1 MGFILYNGWGNFIKK
16 KIALITDGWKRY
28 VTYAWVQGYRRYA
41 SEHQLNTDLYV
52 FQSFGNINTDEDYN
66 SGEYNIT
73 RLPDLRTFDG
83 IILDLSNVSDASLK
97 ESFLAR
103 VRESGV
109 PAISLL
115 EDLPGLYYSGLDNL
129 TDFGILVEHLITE
142 HGCRKLNYVGGSP
155 QNQENQ
161 KRFLAYRKT
170 LEKHGIPFEP
180 ERVIERSYEIKTGIR
195 AFAEFQQKDL
205 LPEAFVCAS
214 DNIAV
219 GVCLAAREAGFSI
232 PEDFLVTGFDNED
245 KASYCNPRI
254 TTADFS
260 KTEIMYHAMEL
271 LVDIWNGQTGHRCT
285 YTQTIH
291 IFQESCSCVSKCPP
305 DRGQYIIKRILSEA
319 RQSDMQNWMID
330 LNRFLLDCTS
340 YTDLTSHMQMW
351 LHEHQFGNLYLLM
364 NPDIFH
370 LEKVDI
376 LPEIPDDIYRCV
388 GYPDKMTVVHPVSDT
403 EAVMQLSITDG
414 HLLPDI
420 TRTGDQNIF
429 VFAPLHFREREV
441 GYVVLQNCDYLLD
454 HQFLFK
460 MLNSFRTALESLYNK
475 LVLCKKNKQLSQ
487 LYIHDSLTGLYNRM
501 AYENLALPLFQK
513 YMQKKK
519 HLGILF
525 VDADHL
531 KYINDNFGHDMGNL
545 AIRSI
550 ASAIHKSCPVGS
562 VCMRYGGDEFV
573 CVIPDFDLP
582 RMHRLEKTI
591 LHALEE
597 ISDVSRF
604 PFPLEA
610 SIGSVIADDAVFSLN
625 DYINLADQKMYAS
638 KKARKAAREEA
649 KN

>member
-1 MGFILYNGWGNFIKK
+1 MK
-16 KIALITDGWKRY
+16 KIALITDGWKHY

-41 SEHQLNTDLYV
+41 SQYHLDTDLYV
-52 FQSFGNINTDEDYN
+52 FQSFGNFNTDEGYN

-103 VRESGV
+103 VRESGI

-129 TDFGILVEHLITE
+129 TDFSILVEHLITE

-155 QNQENQ
+155 RNQENQ
-161 KRFLAYRKT
+161 KRLLAYRKT
-170 LEKHGIPFEP
+170 LEKHGILFEP
-180 ERVIERSYEIKTGIR
+180 ERVIERSFEIKTGIR
-195 AFAEFQQKDL
+195 AFTEFQQKDL

-271 LVDIWNGQTGHRCT
+271 LVDIWNGQTDRRCT
-285 YTQTIH
+285 YTQAVH
-291 IFQESCSCVSKCPP
+291 IFQESCRCVSECPP

-340 YTDLTSHMQMW
+340 YTDLTSHMQIW

-441 GYVVLQNCDYLLD
+441 GYVVLQNCDYLLE

-501 AYENLALPLFQK
+501 AYEKLALPLFQK

-573 CVIPDFDLP
+573 CVIPGFDLP
-582 RMHRLEKTI
+582 RMHQLEKTI

>member
-1 MGFILYNGWGNFIKK
+1 MK

-41 SEHQLNTDLYV
+41 SQYHLYTDLYV
-52 FQSFGNINTDEDYN
+52 FQSFGNFNTDEGYN

-129 TDFGILVEHLITE
+129 TDFSILVEHLITE

-155 QNQENQ
+155 RNQENQ
-161 KRFLAYRKT
+161 KRLLAYRKT
-170 LEKHGIPFEP
+170 LEKHGILFEP
-180 ERVIERSYEIKTGIR
+180 ERVIERSFEIKTGIR
-195 AFAEFQQKDL
+195 AFTEFQQKDL
-205 LPEAFVCAS
+205 LPEAFVCAN

-271 LVDIWNGQTGHRCT
+271 LVDIWNGQTDRRCT
-285 YTQTIH
+285 YTQAVH
-291 IFQESCSCVSKCPP
+291 IFQESCRCMSECPP
-305 DRGQYIIKRILSEA
+305 DRGQYIIKRILSET

-340 YTDLTSHMQMW
+340 YTNLTSHMQMW

-403 EAVMQLSITDG
+403 EAVIQLSITDG

-501 AYENLALPLFQK
+501 AYEKLALPLFQK

>member
-1 MGFILYNGWGNFIKK
+1 MK

-41 SEHQLNTDLYV
+41 SQYHLDTDLYV
-52 FQSFGNINTDEDYN
+52 FQSFGNFNTDEGYN

-73 RLPDLRTFDG
+73 RLPDLRAFDG

-129 TDFGILVEHLITE
+129 TDFSILVEHLITE

-155 QNQENQ
+155 RNQENQ
-161 KRFLAYRKT
+161 KRLLAYRKT
-170 LEKHGIPFEP
+170 LEKHGILFEP
-180 ERVIERSYEIKTGIR
+180 ERVIERSFEIKTGIR
-195 AFAEFQQKDL
+195 AFTEFQQKDL
-205 LPEAFVCAS
+205 LPEAFVCAN

-271 LVDIWNGQTGHRCT
+271 LVDIWNGQTDRRCT
-285 YTQTIH
+285 YTQAVH
-291 IFQESCSCVSKCPP
+291 IFQESCRCMSECPP
-305 DRGQYIIKRILSEA
+305 DRGQYIIKRILSET

-340 YTDLTSHMQMW
+340 YTNLTSHMQMW

-501 AYENLALPLFQK
+501 AYEKLALPLFQK

>member
-1 MGFILYNGWGNFIKK
+1 MK

-41 SEHQLNTDLYV
+41 SQYHLDTDLYV
-52 FQSFGNINTDEDYN
+52 FQSFGNFNTDEGYN

-73 RLPDLRTFDG
+73 RLPALRTFDG

-129 TDFGILVEHLITE
+129 TDFSILVEHLITE

-155 QNQENQ
+155 RNQENQ
-161 KRFLAYRKT
+161 KRLLAYRKT
-170 LEKHGIPFEP
+170 LEKHGILFEP
-180 ERVIERSYEIKTGIR
+180 ERVIERSFEIKTGIR
-195 AFAEFQQKDL
+195 AFTEFQQKDL
-205 LPEAFVCAS
+205 LPEAFVCAN

-271 LVDIWNGQTGHRCT
+271 LVNIWNGQTDRRCT
-285 YTQTIH
+285 YTQAVH
-291 IFQESCSCVSKCPP
+291 IFQESCRCMSECPP
-305 DRGQYIIKRILSEA
+305 DRGQYIIKRILSET

-340 YTDLTSHMQMW
+340 YTNLTSHMQMW

-454 HQFLFK
+454 YQFLFK

-501 AYENLALPLFQK
+501 AYEKLALPLFQK

-582 RMHRLEKTI
+582 RMHQLEKTI

>member
-1 MGFILYNGWGNFIKK
+1 MK
-16 KIALITDGWKRY
+16 KIALITDGWKHY

-41 SEHQLNTDLYV
+41 SQYHLDTDLYV
-52 FQSFGNINTDEDYN
+52 FQSFGNFNTDEGYN

-103 VRESGV
+103 VRESGI

-129 TDFGILVEHLITE
+129 TDFSILVEHLITE

-155 QNQENQ
+155 RNQENQ
-161 KRFLAYRKT
+161 KRLLAYRKT
-170 LEKHGIPFEP
+170 LEKHGILFEP
-180 ERVIERSYEIKTGIR
+180 ERVIERSFEIKTGIR
-195 AFAEFQQKDL
+195 AFTEFQQKDL

-271 LVDIWNGQTGHRCT
+271 LVDIWNGQTDRRCT
-285 YTQTIH
+285 YTQAVH
-291 IFQESCSCVSKCPP
+291 IFQESCRCVSECPP

-340 YTDLTSHMQMW
+340 YTDLTSHMQIW

-441 GYVVLQNCDYLLD
+441 GYVVLQNCDYLLE

-501 AYENLALPLFQK
+501 AYEKLALPLFQK

-525 VDADHL
+525 FDADHL

-573 CVIPDFDLP
+573 CVIPGFDLP
-582 RMHRLEKTI
+582 RMHQLEKTI

>member
-1 MGFILYNGWGNFIKK
+1 MK

-41 SEHQLNTDLYV
+41 SQYHLDTDLYV
-52 FQSFGNINTDEDYN
+52 FQSFGNFNTDEGYN

-129 TDFGILVEHLITE
+129 TDFSILVEHLITE

-155 QNQENQ
+155 RNQENQ
-161 KRFLAYRKT
+161 KRLLAYRKT
-170 LEKHGIPFEP
+170 LEKHGILFEP
-180 ERVIERSYEIKTGIR
+180 ERVIERSFEIKTGIR
-195 AFAEFQQKDL
+195 AFTEFQQKDL
-205 LPEAFVCAS
+205 LPEAFVYAN

-271 LVDIWNGQTGHRCT
+271 LVDIWNGQTDRRCT
-285 YTQTIH
+285 YTQAVH
-291 IFQESCSCVSKCPP
+291 IFQESCRCMSECPP
-305 DRGQYIIKRILSEA
+305 DRGQYIIKRILSET

-340 YTDLTSHMQMW
+340 YTNLTSHMQMW

-403 EAVMQLSITDG
+403 EAVIQLSITDG

-501 AYENLALPLFQK
+501 AYEKLALPLFQK

>member
-1 MGFILYNGWGNFIKK
+1 MK

-41 SEHQLNTDLYV
+41 SQYHLDTDLYV
-52 FQSFGNINTDEDYN
+52 FQSFGNFNTDEGYN

-129 TDFGILVEHLITE
+129 TDFSILVEHLITE

-155 QNQENQ
+155 RNQENQ
-161 KRFLAYRKT
+161 KRLLAYRKT
-170 LEKHGIPFEP
+170 LEKHGILFEP
-180 ERVIERSYEIKTGIR
+180 ERVIERSFEIKTGIR
-195 AFAEFQQKDL
+195 AFTEFQQKDL
-205 LPEAFVCAS
+205 LPEAFVCAN

-271 LVDIWNGQTGHRCT
+271 LVDIWNGQTDRRCT
-285 YTQTIH
+285 YTQAVH
-291 IFQESCSCVSKCPP
+291 IFQESCRCMSECPP
-305 DRGQYIIKRILSEA
+305 DRGQYIIKRILSET

-340 YTDLTSHMQMW
+340 YTNLTSHMQMW

-403 EAVMQLSITDG
+403 EAVIQLSITDG

-441 GYVVLQNCDYLLD
+441 DYVVLQNCDYLLD

-501 AYENLALPLFQK
+501 AYEKLALPLFQK

>member
-1 MGFILYNGWGNFIKK
+1 MGFTYNGWGNFIMK

-41 SEHQLNTDLYV
+41 SQYHLDTDLYV
-52 FQSFGNINTDEDYN
+52 FQSFGNFNTDEGYN

-129 TDFGILVEHLITE
+129 TDFSILVEHLITE

-155 QNQENQ
+155 RNQENQ
-161 KRFLAYRKT
+161 KRLLAYRKT
-170 LEKHGIPFEP
+170 LEKHGILFEP
-180 ERVIERSYEIKTGIR
+180 ERVIERSFEIKTGIR
-195 AFAEFQQKDL
+195 AFTEFQQKDL
-205 LPEAFVCAS
+205 LPEAFVCAN

-271 LVDIWNGQTGHRCT
+271 LVNIWNGQTDRRCT
-285 YTQTIH
+285 YTQAVH
-291 IFQESCSCVSKCPP
+291 IFQESCRCMSECPP
-305 DRGQYIIKRILSEA
+305 DRGQYIIKRILSET

-340 YTDLTSHMQMW
+340 YTNLTSHMQMW

-388 GYPDKMTVVHPVSDT
+388 GYPNKMTVVHPVSDT

-454 HQFLFK
+454 YQFLFK

-501 AYENLALPLFQK
+501 AYEKLALPLFQK

-582 RMHRLEKTI
+582 RMHQLEKTI

>member
-1 MGFILYNGWGNFIKK
+1 MK

-41 SEHQLNTDLYV
+41 SQYHLDTDLYV
-52 FQSFGNINTDEDYN
+52 FQSFGNFNTDEGYN

-129 TDFGILVEHLITE
+129 TDFSILVEHLITE
-142 HGCRKLNYVGGSP
+142 HGCRKLNYVGASP
-155 QNQENQ
+155 RNQENQ
-161 KRFLAYRKT
+161 KRLLAYRKT
-170 LEKHGIPFEP
+170 LEKHGILFEP
-180 ERVIERSYEIKTGIR
+180 ERVIERSFEIKTGIR
-195 AFAEFQQKDL
+195 AFTEFQQKDL

-260 KTEIMYHAMEL
+260 KAEIMYHAMEL
-271 LVDIWNGQTGHRCT
+271 LVDIWNGQTDRRCT
-285 YTQTIH
+285 YTQAVH
-291 IFQESCSCVSKCPP
+291 IFQESCRCVSECPP

-582 RMHRLEKTI
+582 RMHQLEKTI
-591 LHALEE
+591 LHALKE

-625 DYINLADQKMYAS
+625 DYINLADQKMYAT
-638 KKARKAAREEA
+638 KKARKAAREET

>member
-1 MGFILYNGWGNFIKK
+1 MK

-41 SEHQLNTDLYV
+41 SQYHLDTDLYV
-52 FQSFGNINTDEDYN
+52 FQSFGNFNTDEGYN

-129 TDFGILVEHLITE
+129 TDFSILVEHLITE

-155 QNQENQ
+155 RNQENQ
-161 KRFLAYRKT
+161 KRLLAYRKT
-170 LEKHGIPFEP
+170 LEKHGILFEP
-180 ERVIERSYEIKTGIR
+180 ERVIERSFEIKTGIR
-195 AFAEFQQKDL
+195 AFTEFQQKDL
-205 LPEAFVCAS
+205 LPEAFVCAN

-271 LVDIWNGQTGHRCT
+271 LVDIWNGQTDRRCT
-285 YTQTIH
+285 YTQAVH
-291 IFQESCSCVSKCPP
+291 IFQESCRCMSECPP
-305 DRGQYIIKRILSEA
+305 DRGQYIIKRILSET

-340 YTDLTSHMQMW
+340 YTNLTSHMQMW

-429 VFAPLHFREREV
+429 VFALLHFREREV
-441 GYVVLQNCDYLLD
+441 VYVVLQNCDYLLD

-501 AYENLALPLFQK
+501 AYEKLALPLFQK

>member
-1 MGFILYNGWGNFIKK
+1 MK
-16 KIALITDGWKRY
+16 KIALITDGWKHY

-41 SEHQLNTDLYV
+41 SQYHLDTDLYV
-52 FQSFGNINTDEDYN
+52 FQSFGNFNTDEGYN

-73 RLPDLRTFDG
+73 RLPDLHTFDG

-103 VRESGV
+103 VRESGI

-129 TDFGILVEHLITE
+129 TDFSILVEHLITE

-155 QNQENQ
+155 RNQENQ
-161 KRFLAYRKT
+161 KRLLAYRKT
-170 LEKHGIPFEP
+170 LEKHGILFEP
-180 ERVIERSYEIKTGIR
+180 ERVIERSFEIKTGIR
-195 AFAEFQQKDL
+195 AFTEFQQKDL

-271 LVDIWNGQTGHRCT
+271 LVDIWNGQTDRRCT
-285 YTQTIH
+285 YTQAVH
-291 IFQESCSCVSKCPP
+291 IFQESCRCVSECPP

-340 YTDLTSHMQMW
+340 YTDLTSHMQIW

-501 AYENLALPLFQK
+501 AYEKLALPLFQK

-550 ASAIHKSCPVGS
+550 ASAIHKSCPAGS

-573 CVIPDFDLP
+573 CVIPDFALP
-582 RMHRLEKTI
+582 RMHQLEKTI

-604 PFPLEA
+604 PFPLVA

>member
-1 MGFILYNGWGNFIKK
+1 MK

-41 SEHQLNTDLYV
+41 SQYHLDTDLYV
-52 FQSFGNINTDEDYN
+52 FQSFGNFNTDEGYN

-129 TDFGILVEHLITE
+129 TDFSILVEHLITE

-155 QNQENQ
+155 RNQENQ
-161 KRFLAYRKT
+161 KRLLAYRKT
-170 LEKHGIPFEP
+170 LEKHGILFEP
-180 ERVIERSYEIKTGIR
+180 ERVIERSFEIKTGIR
-195 AFAEFQQKDL
+195 AFTEFQQKDL
-205 LPEAFVCAS
+205 LPEYFVCAN

-271 LVDIWNGQTGHRCT
+271 LVDIWNGQTDRRCT
-285 YTQTIH
+285 YTQAVH
-291 IFQESCSCVSKCPP
+291 IFQESCRCMSECPP
-305 DRGQYIIKRILSEA
+305 DRGQYIIKRILSET

-340 YTDLTSHMQMW
+340 YTNLTSHMQMW

-403 EAVMQLSITDG
+403 EAVIQLSITDG

-501 AYENLALPLFQK
+501 AYEKLALPLFQK

>member
-1 MGFILYNGWGNFIKK
+1 MK

-41 SEHQLNTDLYV
+41 SQYHLDTDLYV
-52 FQSFGNINTDEDYN
+52 FQSFGNFNTDEGYN

-129 TDFGILVEHLITE
+129 TDFSILVEHLITE

-155 QNQENQ
+155 RNQENQ
-161 KRFLAYRKT
+161 KRLLAYRKT
-170 LEKHGIPFEP
+170 LEKHGILFEP
-180 ERVIERSYEIKTGIR
+180 ERVIERSFEIKTGIR
-195 AFAEFQQKDL
+195 AFTEFQQKDL
-205 LPEAFVCAS
+205 LPEAFVCAN

-271 LVDIWNGQTGHRCT
+271 LVDIWNGQTDRRCT
-285 YTQTIH
+285 YTQAVH
-291 IFQESCSCVSKCPP
+291 IFQESCRCMSECPP
-305 DRGQYIIKRILSEA
+305 DRGQYIIKRILSET
-319 RQSDMQNWMID
+319 RQSDMQNWMIN

-340 YTDLTSHMQMW
+340 YTNLTSHMQMW

-501 AYENLALPLFQK
+501 AYEKLALPLFQK

-582 RMHRLEKTI
+582 RMHQLEKTI

>member
-1 MGFILYNGWGNFIKK
+1 MK

-41 SEHQLNTDLYV
+41 SQYHLDTDLYV
-52 FQSFGNINTDEDYN
+52 FQSFGNFNTDEGYN

-129 TDFGILVEHLITE
+129 TDFSILVEHLITE

-155 QNQENQ
+155 RNQENQ
-161 KRFLAYRKT
+161 KRLLAYRKT
-170 LEKHGIPFEP
+170 LEKHGILFEP
-180 ERVIERSYEIKTGIR
+180 ERVIERSFEIKTGIR
-195 AFAEFQQKDL
+195 AFTEFQQKGL

-271 LVDIWNGQTGHRCT
+271 LVDIWNGQTDRRCT
-285 YTQTIH
+285 YTQAVH
-291 IFQESCSCVSKCPP
+291 IFQESCRCVSECPP

-501 AYENLALPLFQK
+501 AYEKLALPLFQK

-573 CVIPDFDLP
+573 CVIPDSDLP
-582 RMHRLEKTI
+582 RMHQLEKTI

-604 PFPLEA
+604 PFPLET

>member
-1 MGFILYNGWGNFIKK
+1 MK
-16 KIALITDGWKRY
+16 KIARITDGWKRY

-41 SEHQLNTDLYV
+41 SQYHLDTDLYV
-52 FQSFGNINTDEDYN
+52 FQSFGNFNTDEGYN

-129 TDFGILVEHLITE
+129 TDFSILVEHLITE

-155 QNQENQ
+155 RNQENQ
-161 KRFLAYRKT
+161 KRLLAYRKT
-170 LEKHGIPFEP
+170 LEKHGILFEP
-180 ERVIERSYEIKTGIR
+180 ERVIERSFEIKTGIR
-195 AFAEFQQKDL
+195 AFTEFQQKDL
-205 LPEAFVCAS
+205 LPEAFVCAN

-271 LVDIWNGQTGHRCT
+271 LVDIWNGQTDRRCT
-285 YTQTIH
+285 YTQAVH
-291 IFQESCSCVSKCPP
+291 IFQESCRCMSECPP
-305 DRGQYIIKRILSEA
+305 DRGQYIIKRILSET

-340 YTDLTSHMQMW
+340 YTNLTSHMQMW

-403 EAVMQLSITDG
+403 EAVIQLSITDG

-501 AYENLALPLFQK
+501 AYEKLALPLFQK

>member
-1 MGFILYNGWGNFIKK
+1 MK

-41 SEHQLNTDLYV
+41 SQYHLDTDLYV
-52 FQSFGNINTDEDYN
+52 FQSFGNFNTDEGYN

-129 TDFGILVEHLITE
+129 TDFSILVEHLITE

-155 QNQENQ
+155 RNQENQ
-161 KRFLAYRKT
+161 KRLLAYRKT
-170 LEKHGIPFEP
+170 LEKHGILFEP
-180 ERVIERSYEIKTGIR
+180 ERVIERSFEIKTGIR
-195 AFAEFQQKDL
+195 AFTEFQQKDL
-205 LPEAFVCAS
+205 LPEAFVCAN

-219 GVCLAAREAGFSI
+219 GVCLTAREAGFSI

-271 LVDIWNGQTGHRCT
+271 LVDIWNGQTDRRCT
-285 YTQTIH
+285 YTQAVH
-291 IFQESCSCVSKCPP
+291 IFQESCRCMSECPP
-305 DRGQYIIKRILSEA
+305 DRGQYIIKRILSET

-340 YTDLTSHMQMW
+340 YTNLTSHMQMW

-454 HQFLFK
+454 YQFLFK

-501 AYENLALPLFQK
+501 AYEKLALPLFQK

-582 RMHRLEKTI
+582 RMHQLEKTI

>member
-1 MGFILYNGWGNFIKK
+1 MGFTYNGWGNFIMK

-41 SEHQLNTDLYV
+41 SQYHLDTDLYV
-52 FQSFGNINTDEDYN
+52 FQSFGNFNTDEGYN

-129 TDFGILVEHLITE
+129 TDFSILVEHLITE

-155 QNQENQ
+155 RNQENQ
-161 KRFLAYRKT
+161 KRLLAYRKT
-170 LEKHGIPFEP
+170 LEKHGILFEP
-180 ERVIERSYEIKTGIR
+180 ERVIERSFEIKTGIR
-195 AFAEFQQKDL
+195 AFTEFQQKDL
-205 LPEAFVCAS
+205 LPEAFVCAN

-271 LVDIWNGQTGHRCT
+271 LVDIWNGQTDRRCT
-285 YTQTIH
+285 YTQAVH
-291 IFQESCSCVSKCPP
+291 IFQESCRCMSECPP
-305 DRGQYIIKRILSEA
+305 DRGQYIIKRILSET

-340 YTDLTSHMQMW
+340 YTNLTSHMQMW

-454 HQFLFK
+454 YQFLFK

-501 AYENLALPLFQK
+501 DYEKLALPLFQK

-582 RMHRLEKTI
+582 RMHQLEKTI

>member
-1 MGFILYNGWGNFIKK
+1 MK

-41 SEHQLNTDLYV
+41 SQYHLDTDLYV
-52 FQSFGNINTDEDYN
+52 FQSFGNFNTDEGYN

-115 EDLPGLYYSGLDNL
+115 EDLPGLYYSGLDSL
-129 TDFGILVEHLITE
+129 TDFSILVEHLITE

-155 QNQENQ
+155 RNQENQ
-161 KRFLAYRKT
+161 KRLLAYRKT
-170 LEKHGIPFEP
+170 LEKHGILFEP
-180 ERVIERSYEIKTGIR
+180 ERVIERSFEIKTGIR
-195 AFAEFQQKDL
+195 AFTEFQQKDL
-205 LPEAFVCAS
+205 LPEAFVCAN

-219 GVCLAAREAGFSI
+219 GVCLTAREAGFSI

-271 LVDIWNGQTGHRCT
+271 LVDIWNGQTDRRCT
-285 YTQTIH
+285 YTQAVH
-291 IFQESCSCVSKCPP
+291 IFQESCRCMSECPP
-305 DRGQYIIKRILSEA
+305 DRGQYIIKRILSET

-340 YTDLTSHMQMW
+340 YTNLTSHMQMW

-454 HQFLFK
+454 YQFLFK

-501 AYENLALPLFQK
+501 AYEKLALPLFQK

-582 RMHRLEKTI
+582 RMHQLEKTI

>member
-1 MGFILYNGWGNFIKK
+1 MK

-41 SEHQLNTDLYV
+41 SQYHLDTDLYV
-52 FQSFGNINTDEDYN
+52 FQSFGNFNTDEGYN

-97 ESFLAR
+97 ESFLA
-103 VRESGV
+103 
-109 PAISLL
+109 
-115 EDLPGLYYSGLDNL
+115 
-129 TDFGILVEHLITE
+129 
-142 HGCRKLNYVGGSP
+142 
-155 QNQENQ
+155 
-161 KRFLAYRKT
+161 YRKT
-170 LEKHGIPFEP
+170 LEKHGILFEP
-180 ERVIERSYEIKTGIR
+180 ERVIERSFEIKTGIR
-195 AFAEFQQKDL
+195 AFTEFQQKGL

-271 LVDIWNGQTGHRCT
+271 LVDIWNGQTDRRCT
-285 YTQTIH
+285 YTQAVH
-291 IFQESCSCVSKCPP
+291 IFQESCRCVSECPP
-305 DRGQYIIKRILSEA
+305 DRGQYTIKRILSEA

-420 TRTGDQNIF
+420 TRTGNQNIF

-441 GYVVLQNCDYLLD
+441 GYVVLQNCDYLLN

-475 LVLCKKNKQLSQ
+475 LVLCKKEQAAFTA
-487 LYIHDSLTGLYNRM
+487 LY
-501 AYENLALPLFQK
+501 
-513 YMQKKK
+513 
-519 HLGILF
+519 
-525 VDADHL
+525 
-531 KYINDNFGHDMGNL
+531 
-545 AIRSI
+545 
-550 ASAIHKSCPVGS
+550 
-562 VCMRYGGDEFV
+562 
-573 CVIPDFDLP
+573 P
-582 RMHRLEKTI
+582 RF
-591 LHALEE
+591 
-597 ISDVSRF
+597 SDRT
-604 PFPLEA
+604 L
-610 SIGSVIADDAVFSLN
+610 
-625 DYINLADQKMYAS
+625 
-638 KKARKAAREEA
+638 
-649 KN
+649 

>member
-1 MGFILYNGWGNFIKK
+1 MGFTYNGWGNFIMK

-41 SEHQLNTDLYV
+41 SQYHLDTDLYV
-52 FQSFGNINTDEDYN
+52 FQSFGNFNTDEGYN

-129 TDFGILVEHLITE
+129 TDFSILVEHLITE
-142 HGCRKLNYVGGSP
+142 HSCRKLNYVGGSP
-155 QNQENQ
+155 RNQENQ
-161 KRFLAYRKT
+161 KRLLAYRKT
-170 LEKHGIPFEP
+170 LEKHGILFEP
-180 ERVIERSYEIKTGIR
+180 ERVIERSFEIKTGIR
-195 AFAEFQQKDL
+195 AFTEFQQKDL
-205 LPEAFVCAS
+205 LPEAFVCAN

-271 LVDIWNGQTGHRCT
+271 LVDIWNGQTDRRCT
-285 YTQTIH
+285 YTQAVH
-291 IFQESCSCVSKCPP
+291 IFQESCRCMSECPP
-305 DRGQYIIKRILSEA
+305 DRGQYIIKRILSET

-340 YTDLTSHMQMW
+340 YTNLTSHMQMW

-501 AYENLALPLFQK
+501 AYEKLALPLFQK
-513 YMQKKK
+513 YMQKKE

-573 CVIPDFDLP
+573 CVIPDFALP

>member
-1 MGFILYNGWGNFIKK
+1 MK

-41 SEHQLNTDLYV
+41 SQYHLDTDLYV
-52 FQSFGNINTDEDYN
+52 FQSFGNFNTDEGYN

-83 IILDLSNVSDASLK
+83 IILNLSNVSDASLK

-129 TDFGILVEHLITE
+129 TDFSILVEHLITE

-155 QNQENQ
+155 RNQENQ
-161 KRFLAYRKT
+161 KRLLAYRKT
-170 LEKHGIPFEP
+170 LEKHGILFEP
-180 ERVIERSYEIKTGIR
+180 ERVIERSFEIKTGIR
-195 AFAEFQQKDL
+195 AFTEFQQKDL
-205 LPEAFVCAS
+205 LPEAFVCAN

-271 LVDIWNGQTGHRCT
+271 LVDIWNGQTDRRCT
-285 YTQTIH
+285 YTQAVH
-291 IFQESCSCVSKCPP
+291 IFQESCRCMSECPP
-305 DRGQYIIKRILSEA
+305 DRGQYIIKRILSET

-340 YTDLTSHMQMW
+340 YTNLTSHMQMW

-501 AYENLALPLFQK
+501 AYEKLALPLFQK

-582 RMHRLEKTI
+582 RMHQLEKTI

-597 ISDVSRF
+597 ISNVSRF

>member
-1 MGFILYNGWGNFIKK
+1 MK

-41 SEHQLNTDLYV
+41 SQYHLDTDLYV
-52 FQSFGNINTDEDYN
+52 FQSFGNFNTDEGYN

-129 TDFGILVEHLITE
+129 TDFSILVEHLITE
-142 HGCRKLNYVGGSP
+142 HGCRKLNYVGASP
-155 QNQENQ
+155 RNQENQ
-161 KRFLAYRKT
+161 KRLLAYRKT
-170 LEKHGIPFEP
+170 LEKHGILFEP
-180 ERVIERSYEIKTGIR
+180 ERVIERSFEIKTGIR
-195 AFAEFQQKDL
+195 AFTEFQQKDL

-219 GVCLAAREAGFSI
+219 GVCLASREAGFSI

-271 LVDIWNGQTGHRCT
+271 LVDIWNGQTDRRCT
-285 YTQTIH
+285 YTQAVH
-291 IFQESCSCVSKCPP
+291 IFQESCRCVSECPP

>member
-1 MGFILYNGWGNFIKK
+1 MK
-16 KIALITDGWKRY
+16 KIALITDGWKHY

-41 SEHQLNTDLYV
+41 SQYHLDTDLYV
-52 FQSFGNINTDEDYN
+52 FQSFGNFNTDEGYN

-103 VRESGV
+103 VRESGI

-129 TDFGILVEHLITE
+129 TDFSILVEHLITE

-155 QNQENQ
+155 RNQENQ
-161 KRFLAYRKT
+161 KRLLAYRKT
-170 LEKHGIPFEP
+170 LEKHGILFEP
-180 ERVIERSYEIKTGIR
+180 ERVIERSFEIKTGIR
-195 AFAEFQQKDL
+195 AFTEFQQKDL

-271 LVDIWNGQTGHRCT
+271 LVDIWNGQTDRRCT
-285 YTQTIH
+285 YTQAVH
-291 IFQESCSCVSKCPP
+291 IFQESCRCVSECPP

-340 YTDLTSHMQMW
+340 YTDLTSHMQIW

-501 AYENLALPLFQK
+501 AYEKLALPLFQK

-582 RMHRLEKTI
+582 RMHQLEKTI

-604 PFPLEA
+604 PFPLET

>member
-1 MGFILYNGWGNFIKK
+1 MK

-41 SEHQLNTDLYV
+41 SQYHLDTDLYV
-52 FQSFGNINTDEDYN
+52 FQSFGNFNTDEGYN

-83 IILDLSNVSDASLK
+83 IILNLSNVSDASLK

-129 TDFGILVEHLITE
+129 TDFSILVEHLITE

-155 QNQENQ
+155 RNQENQ
-161 KRFLAYRKT
+161 KRLLAYRKT
-170 LEKHGIPFEP
+170 LEKHGILFEP
-180 ERVIERSYEIKTGIR
+180 ERVIERSFEIKTGIR
-195 AFAEFQQKDL
+195 AFTEFQQKDL
-205 LPEAFVCAS
+205 LPEAFVCAN

-271 LVDIWNGQTGHRCT
+271 LVDIWNGQTDRRCT
-285 YTQTIH
+285 YTQAVH
-291 IFQESCSCVSKCPP
+291 IFQESCRCTPECPP
-305 DRGQYIIKRILSEA
+305 DRGQYIIKRILSET

-340 YTDLTSHMQMW
+340 YTNLTSHMQMW

-501 AYENLALPLFQK
+501 AYEKLALPLFQK

-582 RMHRLEKTI
+582 RMHQLEKTI

-597 ISDVSRF
+597 ISNVSRF

>member
-1 MGFILYNGWGNFIKK
+1 MK

-41 SEHQLNTDLYV
+41 SQYHLDTDLYV
-52 FQSFGNINTDEDYN
+52 FQSFGNFNTDEDYN

-129 TDFGILVEHLITE
+129 TDFSILVEHLITE

-155 QNQENQ
+155 RNQENQ
-161 KRFLAYRKT
+161 KRLLAYRKT
-170 LEKHGIPFEP
+170 LEKHGILFEP
-180 ERVIERSYEIKTGIR
+180 ERVIERSFEIKTGIR
-195 AFAEFQQKDL
+195 AFTEFQQKDL
-205 LPEAFVCAS
+205 LPEAFVCAN

-271 LVDIWNGQTGHRCT
+271 LVDIWNGQTDRRCT
-285 YTQTIH
+285 YTQAVH
-291 IFQESCSCVSKCPP
+291 IFQESCRCMSECPP
-305 DRGQYIIKRILSEA
+305 DRGQYIIKRILSET

-340 YTDLTSHMQMW
+340 YTNLTSHMQMW

-501 AYENLALPLFQK
+501 AYEKLALPLFQK

-582 RMHRLEKTI
+582 RMHQLEKTI

>member
-1 MGFILYNGWGNFIKK
+1 MK

-41 SEHQLNTDLYV
+41 SQYHLDTDLYV
-52 FQSFGNINTDEDYN
+52 FQSFGNFNTDEGYN

-129 TDFGILVEHLITE
+129 TDFSILVEHLITE
-142 HGCRKLNYVGGSP
+142 HGCRKLNYVGASP
-155 QNQENQ
+155 RNQENQ
-161 KRFLAYRKT
+161 KRLLAYRKT
-170 LEKHGIPFEP
+170 LEKHGILFEP
-180 ERVIERSYEIKTGIR
+180 ERVIERSFEIKTGIR
-195 AFAEFQQKDL
+195 AFTEFQQKDL

-260 KTEIMYHAMEL
+260 KAEIMYHAMEL
-271 LVDIWNGQTGHRCT
+271 LVDIWNGQTDRRCT
-285 YTQTIH
+285 YTQAVH
-291 IFQESCSCVSKCPP
+291 IFQESCRCVSECPP

>member
-1 MGFILYNGWGNFIKK
+1 MK

-41 SEHQLNTDLYV
+41 SQYHLDTDLYV
-52 FQSFGNINTDEDYN
+52 FQSFGNFNTDEGYN

-129 TDFGILVEHLITE
+129 TDFSILVEHLITE

-155 QNQENQ
+155 RNQENQ
-161 KRFLAYRKT
+161 KRLLAYRKT
-170 LEKHGIPFEP
+170 LEKHGILFEP
-180 ERVIERSYEIKTGIR
+180 ERVIERSFEIKTGIR
-195 AFAEFQQKDL
+195 AFTEFQQKDL
-205 LPEAFVCAS
+205 LPEAFVCAN

-271 LVDIWNGQTGHRCT
+271 LVDIWNGQTDRRCT
-285 YTQTIH
+285 YTQAVH
-291 IFQESCSCVSKCPP
+291 IFQESCRCMSECPP
-305 DRGQYIIKRILSEA
+305 DRGQYIIKRILSET

-340 YTDLTSHMQMW
+340 YTNLTSHMQMW

-501 AYENLALPLFQK
+501 AYEKLALPLFQK

-582 RMHRLEKTI
+582 RMHQLEKTI

>member
-1 MGFILYNGWGNFIKK
+1 MK

-41 SEHQLNTDLYV
+41 SQYHLDTDLYV
-52 FQSFGNINTDEDYN
+52 FQSFGNFNTDEGYN

-129 TDFGILVEHLITE
+129 TDFSILVEHLITE

-155 QNQENQ
+155 RNQENQ
-161 KRFLAYRKT
+161 KRLLAYRKT
-170 LEKHGIPFEP
+170 LEKHGILFDP
-180 ERVIERSYEIKTGIR
+180 ERVIERSFEIKTGIR
-195 AFAEFQQKDL
+195 AFTEFQQKDL
-205 LPEAFVCAS
+205 LPEAFVCAN

-271 LVDIWNGQTGHRCT
+271 LVDIWNGQTDRRCT
-285 YTQTIH
+285 YTQAVH
-291 IFQESCSCVSKCPP
+291 IFQESCRCMSECPP
-305 DRGQYIIKRILSEA
+305 DRGQYIIKRILSET

-340 YTDLTSHMQMW
+340 YTNLTSHMQMW

-501 AYENLALPLFQK
+501 AYEKLALPLFQK

>member
-1 MGFILYNGWGNFIKK
+1 MK

-41 SEHQLNTDLYV
+41 SQYHLDTDLYV
-52 FQSFGNINTDEDYN
+52 FQSFGNFNTDEGYN

-129 TDFGILVEHLITE
+129 TDFSILVEHLITE

-155 QNQENQ
+155 RNQENQ
-161 KRFLAYRKT
+161 KRLLAYRKT
-170 LEKHGIPFEP
+170 LEKHGILFEP
-180 ERVIERSYEIKTGIR
+180 ERVIERSFEIKTGIR
-195 AFAEFQQKDL
+195 AFTEFQQKDL
-205 LPEAFVCAS
+205 LPEAFVCAN

-271 LVDIWNGQTGHRCT
+271 LVDIWNGQTDRRCT
-285 YTQTIH
+285 YTQAVH
-291 IFQESCSCVSKCPP
+291 IFQESCRCMSECPP
-305 DRGQYIIKRILSEA
+305 DRGQYIIKRILSET

-340 YTDLTSHMQMW
+340 YTNLTSHMQMW

-501 AYENLALPLFQK
+501 AYEKLALPLFQK

-525 VDADHL
+525 VGADHL

-582 RMHRLEKTI
+582 RIHQLEKTI

>member
-1 MGFILYNGWGNFIKK
+1 MK

-41 SEHQLNTDLYV
+41 SQYHLDTDLYV
-52 FQSFGNINTDEDYN
+52 FQSFGNFNTDEGYN

-129 TDFGILVEHLITE
+129 TDFSILVEHLITE

-155 QNQENQ
+155 RNQENQ
-161 KRFLAYRKT
+161 KRLLAYRKT
-170 LEKHGIPFEP
+170 LEKHGILFEP
-180 ERVIERSYEIKTGIR
+180 ERVIERSFEIKTGIR
-195 AFAEFQQKDL
+195 AFTEFQQKDL
-205 LPEAFVCAS
+205 LPEAFVCAN

-271 LVDIWNGQTGHRCT
+271 LVDIWNGQTDRRCT
-285 YTQTIH
+285 YTQAVH
-291 IFQESCSCVSKCPP
+291 IFQESCRCMSECPP
-305 DRGQYIIKRILSEA
+305 DRGQYIIKRILSET

-340 YTDLTSHMQMW
+340 YTNLTSHMQMW

-403 EAVMQLSITDG
+403 EAVIQLSITDG

-429 VFAPLHFREREV
+429 VFSPLHFREREV

-501 AYENLALPLFQK
+501 AYEKLALPLFQK

-562 VCMRYGGDEFV
+562 VCIRYGGDEFV

>member
-1 MGFILYNGWGNFIKK
+1 MK

-41 SEHQLNTDLYV
+41 SQYHLDTDLYV
-52 FQSFGNINTDEDYN
+52 FQSFGNFNTDEGYN

-103 VRESGV
+103 VRESDV

-129 TDFGILVEHLITE
+129 TDFSILVEHLITE

-155 QNQENQ
+155 RNQENQ
-161 KRFLAYRKT
+161 KRLLAYRKT
-170 LEKHGIPFEP
+170 LEKHGILFEP
-180 ERVIERSYEIKTGIR
+180 ERVIERSFEIKTGIR
-195 AFAEFQQKDL
+195 AFTEFQQKDL
-205 LPEAFVCAS
+205 LPEAFVCAN

-219 GVCLAAREAGFSI
+219 GVCLAAREASFSI

-271 LVDIWNGQTGHRCT
+271 LVDIWNGQTDRRCT
-285 YTQTIH
+285 YTQAVH
-291 IFQESCSCVSKCPP
+291 IFQESCRCMSECPP

-340 YTDLTSHMQMW
+340 YTNLTSHMQMW

-501 AYENLALPLFQK
+501 AYEKLALPLFQK

-582 RMHRLEKTI
+582 RMHQLEKTI

>member
-1 MGFILYNGWGNFIKK
+1 MK
-16 KIALITDGWKRY
+16 KIALITDGWKHY

-41 SEHQLNTDLYV
+41 SQYHLDTDLYV
-52 FQSFGNINTDEDYN
+52 FQSFGNFNTDEGYN

-129 TDFGILVEHLITE
+129 TDFSILVEHLITE

-155 QNQENQ
+155 RNQENQ
-161 KRFLAYRKT
+161 KRLLAYRKT
-170 LEKHGIPFEP
+170 LEKHGILFEP
-180 ERVIERSYEIKTGIR
+180 ERVIERSFEIKTGIR
-195 AFAEFQQKDL
+195 AFTEFQQKDL
-205 LPEAFVCAS
+205 LPEAFVCAN

-271 LVDIWNGQTGHRCT
+271 LVDIWNGQTDRRCT
-285 YTQTIH
+285 YTQAVH
-291 IFQESCSCVSKCPP
+291 IFQESCRCMSECPP
-305 DRGQYIIKRILSEA
+305 DRGQYIIKRILSET

-340 YTDLTSHMQMW
+340 YTNLTSHMQMW

-501 AYENLALPLFQK
+501 AYEKLALPLFQK

-582 RMHRLEKTI
+582 RMHQLEKTI

>member
-1 MGFILYNGWGNFIKK
+1 MK

-41 SEHQLNTDLYV
+41 SQYHLDTDLYV
-52 FQSFGNINTDEDYN
+52 FQSFGNFNTDEGYN

-129 TDFGILVEHLITE
+129 TDFSILVEHLITE

-155 QNQENQ
+155 RNQENQ
-161 KRFLAYRKT
+161 KRLLAYRKT
-170 LEKHGIPFEP
+170 LEKHGILFEP
-180 ERVIERSYEIKTGIR
+180 ERVIERSFEIKTGIR
-195 AFAEFQQKDL
+195 AFTEFQQKDL

-271 LVDIWNGQTGHRCT
+271 LVDIWNGQTDRRCT
-285 YTQTIH
+285 YTQAVH
-291 IFQESCSCVSKCPP
+291 IFQESCRCVSECPP

-501 AYENLALPLFQK
+501 AYEKLALPLFQK

-582 RMHRLEKTI
+582 RMHQLEKTI

-604 PFPLEA
+604 PFPLET

>member
-1 MGFILYNGWGNFIKK
+1 MK

-41 SEHQLNTDLYV
+41 SQYHLDTDLYV
-52 FQSFGNINTDEDYN
+52 FQSFGNFNTDEGYN

-129 TDFGILVEHLITE
+129 TDFSILVEHLITE

-155 QNQENQ
+155 RNQENQ
-161 KRFLAYRKT
+161 KRLLAYRKT
-170 LEKHGIPFEP
+170 LEKHGILFEP
-180 ERVIERSYEIKTGIR
+180 ERVIERSFEIKTGIR
-195 AFAEFQQKDL
+195 AFTEFQQKDL
-205 LPEAFVCAS
+205 LPEAFVCAN

-271 LVDIWNGQTGHRCT
+271 LVDIWNGQTDRRCT
-285 YTQTIH
+285 YTQAVH
-291 IFQESCSCVSKCPP
+291 IFQESCRCMSECPP
-305 DRGQYIIKRILSEA
+305 DRGQYIIKRILSET

-340 YTDLTSHMQMW
+340 YTNLTSHMQMW

-376 LPEIPDDIYRCV
+376 LPEIPDDIYCCV

-501 AYENLALPLFQK
+501 AYEKLALPLFQK

-582 RMHRLEKTI
+582 RMHQLEKTI

-610 SIGSVIADDAVFSLN
+610 SIGSVIADDAVFPLN
-625 DYINLADQKMYAS
+625 DYINLAD
-638 KKARKAAREEA
+638 
-649 KN
+649 

>member
-1 MGFILYNGWGNFIKK
+1 MK
-16 KIALITDGWKRY
+16 KIALITDGWKHY

-41 SEHQLNTDLYV
+41 SQYHLDTDLYV
-52 FQSFGNINTDEDYN
+52 FQSFGNFNTDEGYN

-73 RLPDLRTFDG
+73 RLPDLHTFDG
-83 IILDLSNVSDASLK
+83 IILDLSNASDASLK

-129 TDFGILVEHLITE
+129 TDFSILVEHLITE

-155 QNQENQ
+155 RNQENQ
-161 KRFLAYRKT
+161 KRLLAYRKT
-170 LEKHGIPFEP
+170 LEKHGILFEP
-180 ERVIERSYEIKTGIR
+180 ERVIERSFEIKTGIR
-195 AFAEFQQKDL
+195 AFTEFQQKDL
-205 LPEAFVCAS
+205 LPEAFVCAN

-271 LVDIWNGQTGHRCT
+271 LIDIWNGQTDRRCT
-285 YTQTIH
+285 YTQAVH
-291 IFQESCSCVSKCPP
+291 IFQESCRCMSECPP
-305 DRGQYIIKRILSEA
+305 DRGQYIIKRILSET

-340 YTDLTSHMQMW
+340 YTNLTSHMQMW

-501 AYENLALPLFQK
+501 AYEKLALPLFQK

-582 RMHRLEKTI
+582 RMHQLEKTI

>member
-1 MGFILYNGWGNFIKK
+1 MK
-16 KIALITDGWKRY
+16 KIALITDGWKHY

-41 SEHQLNTDLYV
+41 SQYHLDTDLYV
-52 FQSFGNINTDEDYN
+52 FQSFGNFNTDEGYN

-103 VRESGV
+103 VRESGI

-129 TDFGILVEHLITE
+129 TDFSILVEHLITE
-142 HGCRKLNYVGGSP
+142 HGCRKLNYVGASP
-155 QNQENQ
+155 RNQENQ
-161 KRFLAYRKT
+161 KRLLAYRKT
-170 LEKHGIPFEP
+170 LEKHGILFEP
-180 ERVIERSYEIKTGIR
+180 ERVIERSFEIKTGIR
-195 AFAEFQQKDL
+195 AFTEFQQKDL

-271 LVDIWNGQTGHRCT
+271 LVDIWNGQTDRRCT
-285 YTQTIH
+285 YTQAVH
-291 IFQESCSCVSKCPP
+291 IFQESCRCVSECPP

-501 AYENLALPLFQK
+501 AYEKLALPLFQK

-582 RMHRLEKTI
+582 RMHQLEKTI

-604 PFPLEA
+604 PFPLET

>member
-1 MGFILYNGWGNFIKK
+1 MK
-16 KIALITDGWKRY
+16 KIALITDGWKHY

-41 SEHQLNTDLYV
+41 SQYHLDTDLYV
-52 FQSFGNINTDEDYN
+52 FQSFGNFNTDEGYN

-103 VRESGV
+103 VRESGI

-129 TDFGILVEHLITE
+129 TDFSILVEHLITE

-155 QNQENQ
+155 RNQENQ
-161 KRFLAYRKT
+161 KRLLAYRKT
-170 LEKHGIPFEP
+170 LEKHGILFEP
-180 ERVIERSYEIKTGIR
+180 ERVIERSFEIKTGIR
-195 AFAEFQQKDL
+195 AFTEFQQKGL
-205 LPEAFVCAS
+205 LPEAFVCAN

-271 LVDIWNGQTGHRCT
+271 LVDIWNGQTDRRCT
-285 YTQTIH
+285 YTQAVH
-291 IFQESCSCVSKCPP
+291 IFQESCRCVSECPP

-501 AYENLALPLFQK
+501 AYEKLALPLFQK

-582 RMHRLEKTI
+582 RMHQLEKTI

-604 PFPLEA
+604 PFPLET

>member
-1 MGFILYNGWGNFIKK
+1 MK
-16 KIALITDGWKRY
+16 KIALITDGWKHY

-41 SEHQLNTDLYV
+41 SQYHLDTDLYV
-52 FQSFGNINTDEDYN
+52 FQSFGNFNTDEGYN

-129 TDFGILVEHLITE
+129 TDFSILVEHLITE
-142 HGCRKLNYVGGSP
+142 HGCRKLNYVGASP
-155 QNQENQ
+155 RNQENL
-161 KRFLAYRKT
+161 KRLLAYRKT
-170 LEKHGIPFEP
+170 LEKHGILFEP
-180 ERVIERSYEIKTGIR
+180 ERVIERSFEIKTGIR
-195 AFAEFQQKDL
+195 AFTEFQQKDL

-271 LVDIWNGQTGHRCT
+271 LADIWNGQTDRRCT
-285 YTQTIH
+285 YTQAVH
-291 IFQESCSCVSKCPP
+291 IFQESCRCVSECPP
-305 DRGQYIIKRILSEA
+305 DRGQYIIKLILSEA